1 MCCEKECI
9 QINLSTRGTQ
19 PVKLWQKIL
28 DFPLRLLFLPN
39 RLQKSL
45 SINLILS
52 VLFEEFFQS
61 TTLFL
66 HNKLTLRKL
75 RAIIDPN
82 LHKEFWLFS
91 CKIKKV

>member
-1 MCCEKECI
+1 MP
-9 QINLSTRGTQ
+9 QM
-19 PVKLWQKIL
+19 WQKIL
-28 DFPLRLLFLPN
+28 DFPLRLLFLLN

-91 CKIKKV
+91 CKKEDLAQNN

>member
-1 MCCEKECI
+1 MG
-9 QINLSTRGTQ
+9 LSYFQWILKASFHLFSFLKMERFPKNKMPQ
-19 PVKLWQKIL
+19 MWQKIL

-61 TTLFL
+61 TT
-66 HNKLTLRKL
+66 
-75 RAIIDPN
+75 II
-82 LHKEFWLFS
+82 FA
-91 CKIKKV
+91 